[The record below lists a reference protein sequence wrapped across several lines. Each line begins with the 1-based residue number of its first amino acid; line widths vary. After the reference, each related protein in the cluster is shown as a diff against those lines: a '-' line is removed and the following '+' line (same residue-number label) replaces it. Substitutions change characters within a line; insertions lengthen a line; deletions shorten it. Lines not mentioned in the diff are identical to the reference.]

1 VIAFYY
7 PGSQNGYYIQK
18 AFVVSIPEPS
28 TYMLFGIGSLALV
41 IAYRRRKGCVAT
53 AGSAKVA

>member
-28 TYMLFGIGSLALV
+28 TYALLGLGTIGMQMV
-41 IAYRRRKGCVAT
+41 MRRK
-53 AGSAKVA
+53 KVA